1 MQPNSNNCKFTMT
14 YEGSKKFSLG
24 DKLSEV
30 SEYFRSAQEQG
41 LNFSLFVDYKHNATG
56 TEMEIAIPNGCSP
69 IDTVTQAINRFFLYK
84 GKMSGKECLFGN
96 GCSFRVVHNNKQ
108 VFTISI
114 PKTHKIED
122 IVLDIAR
129 AGTLGVLVID
139 CDPVHTD
146 EIPPKIFRIV
156 L

>member
-1 MQPNSNNCKFTMT
+1 MQPNSDKCKFTMT
-14 YEGSKKFSLG
+14 YEGSKKYSSG
-24 DKLSEV
+24 DKLSDV
-30 SEYFRSAQEQG
+30 AEYFRKAQEHG

-69 IDTVTQAINRFFLYK
+69 IDTVTHGINRFFYYK
-84 GKMSGKECLFGN
+84 GKMNGKDCIYGD
-96 GCSFRVVHNNKQ
+96 GCSFRVVHEQKQ
-108 VFTISI
+108 VFKITI

-122 IVLDIAR
+122 IALDIVR

-139 CDPVHTD
+139 CSPVDND
-146 EIPPKIFRIV
+146 EIPPKIFRVV